1 MCEDSRMRLSGILAC
16 VLVGALAGAMAGSSL
31 AAPSPGADPAIRE
44 AGRAWV
50 SDNAG
55 IGLTIGIYDHGRREY
70 FNFGVSQIDGNH
82 LPTPDTVYEIGSLS
96 KTFAGQLL
104 ARAVVEGRVT
114 LEDEVAAYLDGPYP
128 NLENGGRKVL
138 LRHLVSSTSQL
149 IDNIPDLTQV
159 RAVPGEPLAVTHMR
173 VFERYSRE
181 QFLLQLG
188 RVMPRRPPGDEPAY
202 SNVGGMVLGVALEK
216 IYGEPFER
224 ILAREIEKPMRM
236 ASGTAPPAKLL
247 ARGHT
252 AAGEP
257 VPPFTAP
264 LQFATLSLR
273 YSAKDLLTYATWQ
286 LLERDASTKLAHR
299 PTWSTPDGR
308 QGVGFFWILG
318 ESPQGAA
325 PVARG
330 HDVRVLERLR
340 ALPGSRIG
348 GGGAIQQGRG
358 RRAGFPA
365 RTVREDRPVA
375 SAGDSRGSRG
385 GQTAAFVSRR
395 SAAGSLSGACGF
407 AGLLLLDAALWL
419 MSMLPENWA
428 PSAMPTRGAKML
440 PLTLADWRIDTDS
453 VA

>member
-1 MCEDSRMRLSGILAC
+1 MCEDSRMRISRLALRRARVRADHRADSLAGLRAGILAC
-16 VLVGALAGAMAGSSL
+16 ALTGAMAGSSL
-31 AAPSPGADPAIRE
+31 AAPSPVAGEAIRE

-55 IGLTIGIYDHGRREY
+55 IGLTIGIHDQGRSEY
-70 FNFGVSQIDGNH
+70 FNFGVTQIDGNH

-104 ARAVVEGRVT
+104 ARAVVEGRAT
-114 LEDEVAAYLDGPYP
+114 LDDEVARYLDGPYP

-149 IDNIPDLTQV
+149 VDNIPDLTQV
-159 RAVPGEPLAVTHMR
+159 RAVAGEPLAVTHMR

-188 RVMPRRPPGDEPAY
+188 RVMPRRPPGEEPAY

-216 IYGEPFER
+216 IYGEPFDR

-286 LLERDASTKLAHR
+286 LLERDASTKLAHH

-318 ESPQGAA
+318 ESPQGRRLWHGGTTFGFSSICELYPEAGLAVVVLSNKAA
-325 PVARG
+325 DGAQVS
-330 HDVRVLERLR
+330 LR
-340 ALPGSRIG
+340 ALSAKIVRLLRPETPEGVAAVRPPLSS
-348 GGGAIQQGRG
+348 AD
-358 RRAGFPA
+358 APPPA
-365 RTVREDRPVA
+365 R
-375 SAGDSRGSRG
+375 
-385 GQTAAFVSRR
+385 
-395 SAAGSLSGACGF
+395 
-407 AGLLLLDAALWL
+407 
-419 MSMLPENWA
+419 
-428 PSAMPTRGAKML
+428 
-440 PLTLADWRIDTDS
+440 
-453 VA
+453 